1 MLKNTKQILSKGFS
15 SEVGSG
21 VQFDPT
27 RVVKRALRMN
37 DGNEIPQVGFGT
49 YSIKK
54 PEQFGWALKY
64 GYRHFDTGL
73 FYMNEHIIAN
83 EVKKAETEQGIGR
96 SDFFIASKI
105 PPKD

>member
-54 PEQFGWALKY
+54 PEQIRWALDS
-64 GYRHFDTGL
+64 GYRHFDSGA
-73 FYMNEHIIAN
+73 FYMNEG
-83 EVKKAETEQGIGR
+83 V
-96 SDFFIASKI
+96 IASEIK
-105 PPKD
+105 KY